1 MVKCVVNPISMVR
14 PILLPPFTEL
24 NGPQSPNI
32 TFVLSH
38 FQTIYSVVITNF
50 YTNKKWDDKSRMVW
64 FQDSL
69 LKICLTL
76 KMY

>member
-1 MVKCVVNPISMVR
+1 MVR

-24 NGPQSPNI
+24 NGPQSSNI

-38 FQTIYSVVITNF
+38 SQTIYSSVIKNIS
-50 YTNKKWDDKSRMVW
+50 KKIKIKTLKRDGKSHVVW

-69 LKICLTL
+69 LISFPL
-76 KMY
+76 KFVLK